1 MPYGGLFL
9 LDTKS
14 KERKKRKDID
24 FLSKIYRHG
33 QERISAIL
41 PIVNQTDVVS
51 LQTSQLAAD

>member
-41 PIVNQTDVVS
+41 PIVNVVS